1 MKFIFTAMLLAGC
14 LALSTVRAEMLYQFK
29 FDGAD
34 DAARLKNSG
43 TQKVSAELKKIDGE
57 SVKFI
62 PDTPAG
68 TGHAADFSCRP
79 AGKRAAMLLI
89 PGSRDKVSFSKAGEK
104 LSLSL
109 WIKRSNDQEG
119 GIIGNFSGNGKAGWV
134 LSVLP
139 DGAIRFRSTAYGH
152 RNSVETAPKNQWTH
166 VAVVYEPGNANGLRI
181 YLNGKECKLLS
192 TSYVGTGFPA
202 PGVDDLRIG
211 TGTPGQ
217 YQPVCSALWDV
228 RLYNEALTPEAVAK
242 LFSEVKPK
250 GK

>member
-1 MKFIFTAMLLAGC
+1 
-14 LALSTVRAEMLYQFK
+14 MLYQFK

-34 DAARLKNSG
+34 DAARLKSSG
-43 TQKVSAELKKIDGE
+43 TQNVTAELKKIDGQT
-57 SVKFI
+57 VKFI
-62 PDTPAG
+62 QDTPSGSGNTAEFTFQSG
-68 TGHAADFSCRP
+68 GN
-79 AGKRAAMLLI
+79 RAAMLLV
-89 PGSRDKVSFSKAGEK
+89 PGSRDKVSFSKPGEK
-104 LSLSL
+104 LSISL
-109 WIKRSNDQEG
+109 WIKRANDKEG
-119 GIIGNFSGNGKAGWV
+119 GIIGNFS
-134 LSVLP
+134 
-139 DGAIRFRSTAYGH
+139 